1 MKNLQGLGLVLDTVA
16 AGLYSPSNSVGGS
29 LAAAASPAAAQQIG
43 DYFKNL
49 AAENP
54 NGKLNSEQQ
63 TAHIL
68 AHGILAA
75 ATAAAGGNDALSA
88 GIAAGTAEAAAPK
101 VAKWLYGT
109 DDSNKLSAEQKATV
123 SSITGLGGAAVG
135 AATGSNTATDAV
147 SGSRVAQNA
156 VENNA
161 LETVWDVAN
170 VGIGVASF
178 TYNVNEGNYWS
189 AAIDAAGLVYDGGA
203 TAVPFVPAG
212 ASAGL
217 QAYRAGNS
225 VKQSV
230 IIGKDVAQA
239 SKAANQAARDLNNIT
254 RNPATTGTKIHRNTG
269 VLLGEA
275 NGKASKLSNSTSSYF
290 KGANKSTGLQPD
302 MSWKG
307 TGVWSDLTTQGQW
320 NSHVTK
326 YNKQFG
332 TTGIRIIYVPRK
344 GVTNTLKL
352 NSGAGVTINGLRQLG
367 NTSEKEK

>member
-1 MKNLQGLGLVLDTVA
+1 MVLDTVA

-109 DDSNKLSAEQKATV
+109 DDPNKLSAEQKATV

-156 VENNA
+156 VENNQFNMMEMMFPKMEQWGSQA
-161 LETVWDVAN
+161 Q
-170 VGIGVASF
+170 GIYFS
-178 TYNVNEGNYWS
+178 E
-189 AAIDAAGLVYDGGA
+189 LQQ
-203 TAVPFVPAG
+203 G
-212 ASAGL
+212 ASQE
-217 QAYRAGNS
+217 QAAKAVQIYLR
-225 VKQSV
+225 
-230 IIGKDVAQA
+230 GKD
-239 SKAANQAARDLNNIT
+239 
-254 RNPATTGTKIHRNTG
+254 PH
-269 VLLGEA
+269 
-275 NGKASKLSNSTSSYF
+275 SNAVVS
-290 KGANKSTGLQPD
+290 
-302 MSWKG
+302 M
-307 TGVWSDLTTQGQW
+307 
-320 NSHVTK
+320 VT
-326 YNKQFG
+326 
-332 TTGIRIIYVPRK
+332 
-344 GVTNTLKL
+344 
-352 NSGAGVTINGLRQLG
+352 
-367 NTSEKEK
+367 